1 MKKGGAQPSQGRGV
15 GTEGRPL
22 ALPLDDID
30 EDPGQPRTAANPGF
44 TAHSLAELAA
54 SIGLRGVKTPISVHH
69 HPDSPGRYII
79 NHGARRYRA
88 SRLAQLTVIPGFI
101 DDDYSATDQMVEN
114 LQRNELTAREIAN
127 YIGRELSKGLKRGQ
141 IASNISK
148 SPAFVTQHAALLD
161 LPEPIALAFNQG
173 KVRDVTTVNE
183 LVTAYKAQPDAVAA
197 WLSEGEPEITR
208 SAVKLLR
215 AFLGEKFG
223 QEEQPAVEEGS
234 ISPAPQDVATLIAT
248 PGGTGHRRWRCGGVV
263 VLHQQRECVLLLG
276 RRPGEEGRAWIRH
289 EDGVEVEI
297 ALAEVQPL
305 RLLGAGEWE
314 QQLPL

>member
-1 MKKGGAQPSQGRGV
+1 MKKIGAQPKEGV
-15 GTEGRPL
+15 DPTPEGRPL
-22 ALPLDDID
+22 ALPLDHIE
-30 EDPGQPRTAANPGF
+30 EDPGQPRSAASPGF

-54 SIGLRGVKTPISVHH
+54 SIRLRGIKTPISVHH
-69 HPDSPGRYII
+69 HPDRPGRYII

-88 SRLAQLTVIPGFI
+88 SRLAQLATIPGFI
-101 DDDYSATDQMVEN
+101 DDDYSATDQVVEN
-114 LQRNELTAREIAN
+114 LQRNDLTAREIAN

-173 KVRDVTTVNE
+173 RVRDVTTVNE
-183 LVTAYKAQPDAVAA
+183 LVTAYKAQPGAVAA
-197 WLSEGEPEITR
+197 WLGEGEPEITR
-208 SAVKLLR
+208 GAVKLLR

-223 QEEQPAVEEGS
+223 QGEPLAVEEGS
-234 ISPAPQDVATLIAT
+234 AGPAPQEAATLNAAAVE
-248 PGGTGHRRWRCGGVV
+248 TGHRRWRCGGVV
-263 VLHQQRECVLLLG
+263 VLHQQRECILLLG
-276 RRPGEEGRAWIRH
+276 RRPGGEGRAWIRH

-305 RLLGAGEWE
+305 RLLGAGECE

>member
-1 MKKGGAQPSQGRGV
+1 MKEVPTQGEATGI
-15 GTEGRPL
+15 GEPDGRPL
-22 ALPLDDID
+22 ALPLDRID
-30 EDPGQPRTAANPGF
+30 EDPLQPRSAANPGF

-54 SIGLRGVKTPISVHH
+54 SIRLRGVKTPISVRH
-69 HPDSPGRYII
+69 HPDMPGRYII

-88 SRLAQLTVIPGFI
+88 SRLAQVATIPGFI
-101 DDDYSATDQMVEN
+101 DDDYSATDQVVEN

-161 LPEPIALAFNQG
+161 LPEPVALAFNQG
-173 KVRDVTTVNE
+173 RVRDVTTVNE
-183 LVTAYKAQPDAVAA
+183 LVTAYKAQPGAVAA
-197 WLSEGEPEITR
+197 WLGQGEPEITR
-208 SAVKLLR
+208 GAVKLLR

-223 QEEQPAVEEGS
+223 QEEPVVEEVSAG
-234 ISPAPQDVATLIAT
+234 PAHQEATTVDAA
-248 PGGTGHRRWRCGGVV
+248 PGATGHRRWRCGGVV

-276 RRPGEEGRAWIRH
+276 RPPGGEGRAWIRH
-289 EDGVEVEI
+289 EDGVEIEI

-305 RLLGAGEWE
+305 RLLGAGECE

>member
-1 MKKGGAQPSQGRGV
+1 MKKASAPPDAASGRAP
-15 GTEGRPL
+15 EGRPL
-22 ALPLDDID
+22 ALPLEHID
-30 EDPGQPRTAANPGF
+30 EDPLQPRSAENPGF

-54 SIGLRGVKTPISVHH
+54 SIRLRGVKTPISVRH
-69 HPDSPGRYII
+69 HPEWPGRYII

-88 SRLAQLTVIPGFI
+88 SRLAQLATIPGFI
-101 DDDYSATDQMVEN
+101 DDDYSETDQVVEN

-148 SPAFVTQHAALLD
+148 SAAFVTQHAALLD
-161 LPEPIALAFNQG
+161 LPEPIALVFSEG
-173 KVRDVTTVNE
+173 RVRDVTTVNE
-183 LVTAYKAQPDAVAA
+183 LVTAYKSHPGEVVA
-197 WLSEGEPEITR
+197 WLREGEPEITR

-223 QEEQPAVEEGS
+223 QEEPPTVEEDSAG
-234 ISPAPQDVATLIAT
+234 PAPQEAAT
-248 PGGTGHRRWRCGGVV
+248 PTAGPGETGHRRWRCGGVV
-263 VLHQQRECVLLLG
+263 VLHQQREGILLLG
-276 RRPGEEGRAWIRH
+276 RRPGAQGRAWIRH

-305 RLLGAGEWE
+305 RLLGAGE
-314 QQLPL
+314 

>member
-1 MKKGGAQPSQGRGV
+1 MKKVGAQLKQGSGPEM
-15 GTEGRPL
+15 EGRPL
-22 ALPLDDID
+22 ALPLDHID
-30 EDPGQPRTAANPGF
+30 EDPGQPRSAANPGF

-54 SIGLRGVKTPISVHH
+54 SIRLRGVKTPISVRH
-69 HPDSPGRYII
+69 HPDRPGRYMI

-88 SRLAQLTVIPGFI
+88 SRLAQLATIPGFI
-101 DDDYSATDQMVEN
+101 DDDYSATDQVVEN

-161 LPEPIALAFNQG
+161 LPEPVALAFNQG
-173 KVRDVTTVNE
+173 RVRDVTTVNE
-183 LVTAYKAQPDAVAA
+183 LVTAYKAHPDAVAA
-197 WLSEGEPEITR
+197 WLGDGEPEITR
-208 SAVKLLR
+208 GAVKLLR

-223 QEEQPAVEEGS
+223 QEEPSAVEEGS
-234 ISPAPQDVATLIAT
+234 ADPVQQEAPALVAA

-276 RRPGEEGRAWIRH
+276 RRPGGEGWAWIRH

-305 RLLGAGEWE
+305 RLLGAGE
-314 QQLPL
+314 

>member
-1 MKKGGAQPSQGRGV
+1 MKKIGAQPEEAGDTGA
-15 GTEGRPL
+15 EGRPL
-22 ALPLDDID
+22 ALQLDHID
-30 EDPGQPRTAANPGF
+30 EDPEQPRSAANPGF

-54 SIGLRGVKTPISVHH
+54 SIRLRGVKTPISVRH
-69 HPDSPGRYII
+69 HPDRPGRYII

-88 SRLAQLTVIPGFI
+88 SRLAQLVTIPGFI
-101 DDDYSATDQMVEN
+101 DDDYSATDQVVEN

-161 LPEPIALAFNQG
+161 LPEPVALAFNQG
-173 KVRDVTTVNE
+173 RVRDVTTVNE
-183 LVTAYKAQPDAVAA
+183 LVTAYKAHPDAVAV
-197 WLSEGEPEITR
+197 WLGEGEPEITR
-208 SAVKLLR
+208 GAVKLLR

-223 QEEQPAVEEGS
+223 QEEEPAVEESSTGS
-234 ISPAPQDVATLIAT
+234 APQEAATLNAAA
-248 PGGTGHRRWRCGGVV
+248 GDMGHRRWRCGGVV

-276 RRPGEEGRAWIRH
+276 RRPCGEGRAWIRQ

-297 ALAEVQPL
+297 ALAEVRPL
-305 RLLGAGEWE
+305 RLLGAGECE
-314 QQLPL
+314 RQLPP

>member
-1 MKKGGAQPSQGRGV
+1 MKKAYATPGATSDRAP
-15 GTEGRPL
+15 EGRPL
-22 ALPLDDID
+22 ALPLEHID
-30 EDPGQPRTAANPGF
+30 EDPLQPRSAANPGF

-54 SIGLRGVKTPISVHH
+54 SIRLRGVKTPISVRH
-69 HPDSPGRYII
+69 HPDRPGRYII

-88 SRLAQLTVIPGFI
+88 SRLAQLATIPGFI
-101 DDDYSATDQMVEN
+101 DDDYSATDQVVEN

-161 LPEPIALAFNQG
+161 LPEPVALAFNQG
-173 KVRDVTTVNE
+173 RVHDVTTVNE
-183 LVTAYKAQPDAVAA
+183 LVTAYKAHPDAVSA
-197 WLSEGEPEITR
+197 WLGEGEPEITR
-208 SAVKLLR
+208 RTVKLLR

-223 QEEQPAVEEGS
+223 QEEPPAVEEVS
-234 ISPAPQDVATLIAT
+234 ADRVTQEAVDVAAAH
-248 PGGTGHRRWRCGGVV
+248 GATGHRRWRCSGVV
-263 VLHQQRECVLLLG
+263 VMHQQHECILLLG
-276 RRPGEEGRAWIRH
+276 RRPGGEGRAWIRH

-305 RLLGAGEWE
+305 RLLGAGECE

>member
-1 MKKGGAQPSQGRGV
+1 MKKIGAQPEEAGDTGA
-15 GTEGRPL
+15 EGRPL
-22 ALPLDDID
+22 ALQLDHID
-30 EDPGQPRTAANPGF
+30 EDPEQPRSAANPGF

-54 SIGLRGVKTPISVHH
+54 SIRLRGVKTPISVRH
-69 HPDSPGRYII
+69 HPDRPGRYII

-88 SRLAQLTVIPGFI
+88 SRLAQLATIPGFI
-101 DDDYSATDQMVEN
+101 DDDYSATDQVVEN

-173 KVRDVTTVNE
+173 RVRDVTTVNE
-183 LVTAYKAQPDAVAA
+183 LVTAYKVQPGAVAA
-197 WLSEGEPEITR
+197 WLGEGEPEITR
-208 SAVKLLR
+208 GAVKLLR

-223 QEEQPAVEEGS
+223 QGEPLAVEEDSAG
-234 ISPAPQDVATLIAT
+234 PAPQEAATLNAAAVE
-248 PGGTGHRRWRCGGVV
+248 TGHRRWRCGSVV
-263 VLHQQRECVLLLG
+263 VMHQQRECILLLG
-276 RRPGEEGRAWIRH
+276 RRPGGEGRAWIRQ

-305 RLLGAGEWE
+305 RLLGAGECE